1 MPAGRYAPSPTGSLH
16 LGNLRTALVAWLA
29 ARATDRAFLLRV
41 EDLDRVRSGAEAG
54 QRADL
59 AAVGLD
65 WDAEPVRQ
73 SERTALYD
81 AAVAALRAAHGPDAV
96 YECFCSRKDIAE
108 ATSAP
113 HPRPDDGAPA
123 SGGAVP
129 LRPPGFYP
137 GTCRGLTEAERAERR
152 RVRPA
157 ALRIDAA
164 KVAGLPAGEIPRATA
179 VDVLHGEVTGLV
191 DDLVLRRNDGAYAY
205 NLAVVVDDLAQGVD
219 QVVRGDDLLSSAPR
233 QAYLA
238 SLLGIAPPTYVH
250 VPLVLNSAGKRLAKR
265 VTEIAVVFK
274 TAPHLPFSDT
284 ETEELGQ
291 NAVVIRVQPDE
302 GITMRFGAKVP
313 GNQMEVRDVSMDFG
327 YGRAFTEKSPEAYER
342 LILDVLLGDP
352 PLFPRHEE
360 VELSWKILDPIER
373 FWARSRAA
381 VEQYPAGTW
390 GPGAA
395 DEMMQRDGR
404 TWRMP

>member
-41 EDLDRVRSGAEAG
+41 EDLDRVRSGAEAD

-81 AAVAALRAAHGPDAV
+81 AAVAALRAAHGTDAV

-123 SGGAVP
+123 SGGTVP

-164 KVAGLPAGEIPRATA
+164 KVAGLPAGETPRATA

-219 QVVRGDDLLSSAPR
+219 QVVRGDDLLDSAPR
-233 QAYLA
+233 QRWLAEALCAARGEPTPAVEYL
-238 SLLGIAPPTYVH
+238 H
-250 VPLVLNSAGKRLAKR
+250 VPLVLNTEGRRLAKR
-265 VTEIAVVFK
+265 DGAVTLKDLAAQDPAWTPE
-274 TAPHLPFSDT
+274 
-284 ETEELGQ
+284 
-291 NAVVIRVQPDE
+291 R
-302 GITMRFGAKVP
+302 
-313 GNQMEVRDVSMDFG
+313 VRD
-327 YGRAFTEKSPEAYER
+327 R
-342 LILDVLLGDP
+342 LLESLGLP
-352 PLFPRHEE
+352 AGPL
-360 VELSWKILDPIER
+360 
-373 FWARSRAA
+373 AAA
-381 VEQYPAGTW
+381 VPAFD
-390 GPGAA
+390 PAA
-395 DEMMQRDGR
+395 LPRVPWVFTGL
-404 TWRMP
+404 